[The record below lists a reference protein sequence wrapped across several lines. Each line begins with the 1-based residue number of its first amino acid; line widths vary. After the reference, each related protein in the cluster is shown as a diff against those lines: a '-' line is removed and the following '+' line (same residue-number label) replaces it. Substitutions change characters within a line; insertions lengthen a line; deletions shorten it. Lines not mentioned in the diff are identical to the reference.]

1 MANPNE
7 RKGKSTAV
15 RSTEL
20 IRDAQVAVEK
30 GGGFAFKSWSEAA
43 LDLASTVGRPTA
55 SNVAK
60 AAGGA
65 GLALIS
71 PPLAALAGTIVG
83 SLSFVGDGL
92 VDAVWGP
99 IEERLWSYVD
109 GDAMAK
115 VRQKAQ
121 TDIKAKEVLD
131 ELQEQLSQIVASGKA
146 IDDAPTSSVTYCDE
160 IYNVALVFET
170 MKKNIPGARANA
182 QALRDFLDQVLKVL
196 PTEGEI
202 QQKEQTMK
210 QFVAS
215 TLDTL
220 PRHYDGA
227 WIQGRTSMCSNTR
240 CRGPA
245 A

>member
-15 RSTEL
+15 RSGEL
-20 IRDAQVAVEK
+20 LNDAKNAVEK

-43 LDLASTVGRPTA
+43 MDLGSAVGRPTA
-55 SNVAK
+55 SNMAK
-60 AAGGA
+60 AAGGV

-92 VDAVWGP
+92 VDVVWGP
-99 IEERLWSYVD
+99 IENKLWSYVD

-115 VRQKAQ
+115 VRQQAQ
-121 TDIKAKEVLD
+121 TDVKAMEVL
-131 ELQEQLSQIVASGKA
+131 ESLQEQLSQIVASGKA

-170 MKKNIPGARANA
+170 MKKNIPEARANA

-196 PTEGEI
+196 PDDGEI
-202 QQKEQTMK
+202 QQKEQKMK
-210 QFVAS
+210 QFVAAK
-215 TLDTL
+215 LDTL
-220 PRHYDGA
+220 PKHYDGA

-245 A
+245 V

>member
-1 MANPNE
+1 M
-7 RKGKSTAV
+7 
-15 RSTEL
+15 
-20 IRDAQVAVEK
+20 
-30 GGGFAFKSWSEAA
+30 
-43 LDLASTVGRPTA
+43 DLAAVVGRPTA

-60 AAGGA
+60 AAGGV

-71 PPLAALAGTIVG
+71 PPLAALTGTIVG
-83 SLSFVGDGL
+83 SLSFVGDGM

-99 IEERLWSYVD
+99 IEDKLWSYVD

-115 VRQKAQ
+115 VRQQAQ
-121 TDIKAKEVLD
+121 TDIKATEVL
-131 ELQEQLSQIVASGKA
+131 ENLQEQLSQIVASGKV
-146 IDDAPTSSVTYCDE
+146 IEDASSTPVTYCDE

-170 MKKNIPGARANA
+170 MKDNIPAARANA

-196 PTEGEI
+196 PDDGEV
-202 QQKEQTMK
+202 QQREQKMK
-210 QFVAS
+210 QFVS
-215 TLDTL
+215 SNLDTL